1 MRLYN
6 FDDVM
11 GNSNIVTVIRQSLAN
26 NTFPQI
32 SIFSGVYGTGKSTC
46 AEIVG
51 LALTCNDTVGGNP
64 CLRCPNCQAT
74 LRALQTTA
82 ISNSVV
88 KINVGQKNTKAD
100 VDEMIKDIFI
110 LKASDNR
117 IVYIIEEAHSL
128 SESQQTALLEEL
140 DKIPKGVYVIFC
152 TTRLTKLLPELRSRA
167 INYAFTRIT
176 DKDAEQLLDRLC
188 LKNMFP
194 LDKESK
200 RIIINNSRGIPRQI
214 TNLFD
219 FVKNGQYKSETLA
232 SFLGV
237 ISETDFINLL
247 ESMSS
252 DDMFLYTNT
261 LDQYMKTYSLDA
273 FIEQLKDFILRVVF
287 LMEGNIAD
295 GFEETDISRLR
306 NIFRNIDIT
315 KVATIISNISNHTG
329 EADFKFAMLKLR
341 QLMHNKN
348 ISNIVNENAITA
360 VTQSGKA
367 KQLSSEISHYKKVE
381 QNENAMKPLNVA
393 YLNQFGGDA

>member
-1 MRLYN
+1 MIGFYN
-6 FDDVM
+6 Y
-11 GNSNIVTVIRQSLAN
+11 TVILTYIGLVS
-26 NTFPQI
+26 TFIGITQVFEENFMQA
-32 SIFSGVYGTGKSTC
+32 IFCLILSGVCDMFDGVVARTHKGRSEHAKKFGIQIDSLC
-46 AEIVG
+46 DVICFGVF
-51 LALTCNDTVGGNP
+51 P
-64 CLRCPNCQAT
+64 
-74 LRALQTTA
+74 A
-82 ISNSVV
+82 I
-88 KINVGQKNTKAD
+88 
-100 VDEMIKDIFI
+100 
-110 LKASDNR
+110 
-117 IVYIIEEAHSL
+117 
-128 SESQQTALLEEL
+128 
-140 DKIPKGVYVIFC
+140 
-152 TTRLTKLLPELRSRA
+152 

-315 KVATIISNISNHTG
+315 KVATIISNISNHTS